1 MAYKEIVTKA
11 VIGKGKKYFKNNYTL
26 ETEIPPTTVLGAWV
40 INHKFKG
47 YKSGDKI
54 GVDGSYDVNIW
65 YSYDKDSKTA
75 VVNKKIEYNDLFNLK
90 VKDDSDITSD
100 TDIIVRTLNQPNC
113 TKVNIDDNNNINFD
127 IEKELGVEIVG
138 EKKMK
143 IAVEDDEEPWDLI
156 EDDVSDETLKEIDD
170 NLEENYI
177 KEEKDLEK

>member
-11 VIGKGKKYFKNNYTL
+11 VIGKGKKYFKNNYTITT
-26 ETEIPPTTVLGAWV
+26 ETTPTTVLGCWV

-65 YSYDKDSKTA
+65 YSYEGDSKTS

-90 VKDDSDITSD
+90 VKDTSD
-100 TDIIVRTLNQPNC
+100 LSDDTEIIVRTLSGPNC
-113 TKVNIDDNNNINFD
+113 VKVNIDDNNNINFD

-138 EKKMK
+138 EKKIK
-143 IAVEDDEEPWDLI
+143 ISIEEDEEPWDEI
-156 EDDVSDETLKEIDD
+156 EDDVDEEVLKEIDD
-170 NLEENYI
+170 NVDENYI
-177 KEEKDLEK
+177 KEDN